1 MAQSR
6 ILNYDG
12 EYVTFWYNRHED
24 GKRVEETIHVYEFIK
39 RLIKHIPDKNF
50 KVVRYYG
57 LYAREH
63 KHSNKIFKLLNR
75 TQIEIREQ
83 LRKWNLSIELSF
95 GYDPTNCDCGGHFIF
110 FELKVPSKVLSNVS

>member
-1 MAQSR
+1 MIDTMMENVLKKQS
-6 ILNYDG
+6 
-12 EYVTFWYNRHED
+12 
-24 GKRVEETIHVYEFIK
+24 FIK

-63 KHSNKIFKLLNR
+63 KHSSRIFKLLNQ

-83 LRKWNLSIELSF
+83 LRNWNLSIELSF

-110 FELKVPSKVLSNVS
+110 FELKVPSKLLSSVS